1 MATDI
6 QAGGNVRQVDPARPP
21 KGRKRNYR
29 WTAKDSAARF
39 EDVGKMGSKR
49 YQRFLNKT
57 FLIDQERQLDAADY
71 NIFVHCCTPFTQ
83 LWEEPQKL
91 RVWEPFIDVTEE
103 RQEEL
108 LLSLSVDI
116 SNYIQN
122 MTEEANNLGPSAS
135 FKIID
140 RKIRKLLKRH
150 LSSEFLMDLDDEI
163 VGYIR
168 LGDYNSLVYSFSDT
182 YHRMICHGICQ
193 FYALQ
198 SRSKNSKGDRIV
210 VVSKTEHTSIPNQT
224 LSQHLQKLKLRL

>member
-6 QAGGNVRQVDPARPP
+6 QAGGHVRQVDPAKPP

-29 WTAKDSAARF
+29 WTSKDSSARF

-57 FLIDQERQLDAADY
+57 FLIDQERQLDAADF

-83 LWEEPQKL
+83 LWQEPKKL
-91 RVWEPFIDVTEE
+91 QVWEPFIDVTEE

-108 LLSLSVDI
+108 LVSLSVDI
-116 SNYIQN
+116 SNYLQN
-122 MTEEANNLGPSAS
+122 MTEESASAS

-150 LSSEFLMDLDDEI
+150 LRSEFLMALDDEI
-163 VGYIR
+163 LGYIR
-168 LGDYNSLVYSFSDT
+168 LDDYNTLVYSFSDP

-193 FYALQ
+193 FYSLQ
-198 SRSKNSKGDRIV
+198 SRSKNSKGDRVV
-210 VVSKTEHTSIPNQT
+210 VVSKTQHTSIPNQT
-224 LSQHLQKLKLRL
+224 LSQHLQKLQL